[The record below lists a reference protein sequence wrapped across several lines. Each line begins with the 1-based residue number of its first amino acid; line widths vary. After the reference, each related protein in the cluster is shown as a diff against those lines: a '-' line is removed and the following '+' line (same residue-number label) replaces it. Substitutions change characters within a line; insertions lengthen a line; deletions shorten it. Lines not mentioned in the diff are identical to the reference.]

1 MNPMKTKF
9 LYIIIL
15 PLLCLASATSCVHEY
30 AVVDNSFEF
39 VADVTYDG
47 GANQHRLTLTRK
59 SGAPDNQYKI
69 AFTLDGESTMTL
81 TDANGMTIEGF
92 FNESF
97 DEVSVRTYTLS
108 TITPGEHTL
117 DLEITTEEFSQSL
130 AVTFVVEDFS
140 FEFDTKVVFDQKSKT
155 HSLEVTLK
163 EGSPTDTYT
172 IAFTIDN
179 KEPRKTYQET
189 FTDAVVK
196 TYELQVQEPGEHTV
210 NLQIATAK
218 HSQKADLPYKVNDYS
233 FKLQADIEYD
243 SENLSHMLFLTLLE
257 GSRDETYTVSYT
269 VDGGH
274 AVKLLDDTGKELGAS
289 FTEYFKDATV
299 RSYDLS
305 RAEKGK
311 HTMKM
316 IVSTDDFSQV
326 LEIPYVVDAL
336 PFTIHAEMETSG
348 SSSVMMLTLKEG
360 DAATE
365 YNASIILDSK
375 TIASPKVN
383 FSRNPI
389 YRYTLPTTRPGKHDV
404 SVQLT
409 DGYTVEKTSVSYN
422 EPVRHPYLDITLKYN
437 ENSGKH
443 IAEIGSNPYDIS
455 LKFVTS
461 LTLKGQTTVCIY
473 DWSVWGEKRY
483 ETKTKTMSDSNTA
496 SGIYGG
502 NSVTLIDRDAL
513 VTKLTGSYEMSD
525 VVEHFYDPGSG
536 GEDSGREWYEV
547 TGTERKYYVLKE
559 ETLKIDIS
567 GEKVSGVTL
576 RVTNKI
582 GAMTLNGKS
591 SSSGTT
597 SIAL

>member
-1 MNPMKTKF
+1 MKTKF

-15 PLLCLASATSCVHEY
+15 PLLCLASATSCVHEF

-69 AFTLDGESTMTL
+69 AFTLDGESKMTL

-172 IAFTIDN
+172 IAFTVDN

-210 NLQIATAK
+210 NLQITTAK

-365 YNASIILDSK
+365 YNASIILDGK

-483 ETKTKTMSDSNTA
+483 ESKTKTMSDSNTA

-525 VVEHFYDPGSG
+525 VVEYFYDPGSG